1 MEHRRKRVLF
11 VFGVLMVCIG
21 VCIFFL
27 QYQSKKTQTILN
39 LTTEQKLSDF
49 DTLCAILDESY
60 PFWKDIEQAGI
71 DKEAIYSIYRTDIA
85 NTDTDIEFFKYI
97 GYFLNEFDGCGH
109 LSVLDGYMYGIY
121 MGTLS
126 ESNNMLSGKEKRNIV
141 PLRQVLENPVSL
153 NTYSRLDQSHGGFR
167 STIGLKREYAIRAVE
182 NETRESQITSSVYG
196 DRKAA
201 YIKIDS
207 FELTNYQKDKATLE
221 AFFSG
226 IEDVPNLIID
236 LRGNRGG
243 SDLYW
248 EDLIAMP
255 NAKDN
260 LISERYFLFNQ
271 NEITKDYIA
280 ALGIDA
286 SEINSLPEPLLS
298 RYEDSFTHY
307 IIDTEKCNA
316 AGNPYNG
323 KIWVLIDDTIYS
335 SSENFVMFCKNTGF
349 ATLVGT
355 STGGDGGIADPIL
368 ISLPDSG
375 LIIRFSAFYGLNND
389 GSGNEAN
396 GTEPDIVISDNEDAL
411 EKCLDLIEG

>member
-11 VFGVLMVCIG
+11 VISVLMACIG
-21 VCIFFL
+21 VCILFL

-39 LTTEQKLSDF
+39 LTTGQKLSDY

-60 PFWKDIEQAGI
+60 PFWEDIKRVGI
-71 DKEAIYSIYRTDIA
+71 DKEAIYRAYRTDIA

-121 MGTLS
+121 RDTLS
-126 ESNNMLSGKEKRNIV
+126 GGNKILSSQEKQNIV

-167 STIGLKREYAIRAVE
+167 STIGLKKEYAVRAIE
-182 NETRESQITSSVYG
+182 NKKYESQIISSVYD

-207 FELTNYQKDKATLE
+207 FELTNYQEDKAALE
-221 AFFSG
+221 AFFSK

-248 EDLIAMP
+248 KNLIVMP

-280 ALGIDA
+280 ALGIDV

-307 IIDTEKCNA
+307 TIDAEKWNA

-323 KIWVLIDDTIYS
+323 KMWVLVDDTVYS

-355 STGGDGGIADPIL
+355 STGGDGGIADPLL
-368 ISLPDSG
+368 ISLPNSG